1 MSQQQN
7 TQEPLFLLDGAR
19 FKMSFHDVYCEECG
33 AESDKVTC
41 EPLGMYA
48 NNLNGQWV
56 ALVPAANDQHLE
68 LVKLIEQRDT
78 LLAAVKLCVP
88 ELRAWMNCHGEDLQT
103 IAAIKTS
110 EAAIASVKEQA

>member
-1 MSQQQN
+1 MSQQQH

-19 FKMSFHDVYCEECG
+19 FKLSFHDVYCEECG

-48 NNLNGQWV
+48 NDLNGQWV

-78 LLAAVKLCVP
+78 LLAALESFADWYDERCGDNECRP
-88 ELRAWMNCHGEDLQT
+88 LENAR
-103 IAAIKTS
+103 AAIS
-110 EAAIASVKEQA
+110 SVKGGAA